1 MITSETPGPPLI
13 AAAAALLREDGQ
25 LLLVRHRTDDVEF
38 GGRWSLPMQAVPD
51 EEDAEGT
58 LLHVLRERLHVQP
71 GPFEFAETIYLSG
84 AGKSRYVVNV
94 FTCVKWGGEPRYSE
108 HHYDDAAWVQP
119 TAHTALD
126 LLPGVSAWLRGAFGG
141 AASTLT
147 DAGALASS
155 LEKARRELLGAYESI
170 ATELRQ
176 QPRHDGWSPLD
187 VLSHVA
193 SVETYYAAEA
203 RRLLETPGRSWRGF
217 NSAQWEDEHRSRPAE
232 TEAEARSRLDA
243 ARRRTLDWLGPLS
256 EEQLALYGNH
266 PERGA
271 VTIGDRVGK
280 IARHDREHIE
290 QLRELARD
298 AGRSSN
304 SAAAP
309 GGKNAA
315 ADR

>member
-1 MITSETPGPPLI
+1 MTNETPGPPLI

-25 LLLVRHRTDDVEF
+25 LLLVRHRADDVEF

-84 AGKSRYVVNV
+84 AARSRYVVNV
-94 FTCVKWGGEPRYSE
+94 FTCVEWGGEPRYSE
-108 HHYDDAAWVQP
+108 QHYDDAAWVQP
-119 TAHTALD
+119 TAHPPLD
-126 LLPGVSAWLRGAFGG
+126 LLPGVSAWLRDAFGG
-141 AASTLT
+141 AASALT
-147 DAGALASS
+147 DAGTLASS
-155 LEKARRELLGAYESI
+155 LEEARRELLEAYESI
-170 ATELRQ
+170 ATDLRE

-217 NSAQWEDEHRSRPAE
+217 NPAQWEDDHRSRPTE
-232 TEAEARSRLDA
+232 TETEARSRLDG

-271 VTIGDRVGK
+271 VTIGDRVDK
-280 IARHDREHIE
+280 IGRHDREHIE

-298 AGRSSN
+298 AGRRSN
-304 SAAAP
+304 SAAAL
-309 GGKNAA
+309 GEQNAA